1 MLDEAS
7 RQRVKDL
14 CDQIAK
20 EQDHKRFSDLI
31 AELNQLLDSANT
43 PAGNPADG
51 TLTPVNKNP
60 S

>member
-1 MLDEAS
+1 M
-7 RQRVKDL
+7 KDL

>member
-7 RQRVKDL
+7 KQRVKDL

-20 EQDHKRFSDLI
+20 EQDHKRFSQLI
-31 AELNQLLDSANT
+31 AELNQVLDSAHL
-43 PAGNPADG
+43 PAGKTAPE
-51 TLTPVNKNP
+51 V